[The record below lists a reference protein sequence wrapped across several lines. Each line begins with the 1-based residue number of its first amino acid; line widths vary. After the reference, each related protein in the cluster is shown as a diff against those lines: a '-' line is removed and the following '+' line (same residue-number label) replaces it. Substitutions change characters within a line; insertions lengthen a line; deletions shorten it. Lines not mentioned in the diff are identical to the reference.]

1 MIMVGIDQYLKYLA
15 IEHLM
20 RISTFPVIQDIF
32 HLTYVENRGAAFSIL
47 KDQKLFLVVFP
58 SIILVIGLYWMISDK
73 IPTNFALWS
82 IALIV
87 GGGFGNLIDRVYK
100 GYVVD
105 YLDLRVINFAIF
117 NFADCCIVIGTIL
130 FFIYM
135 VFLEEENNGF
145 AQFNDGFAK
154 FDNCKSLPS
163 GGTLLLSEVS
173 TITNKDLVTNNDVTI
188 QNNESIEKI

>member
-1 MIMVGIDQYLKYLA
+1 MLMVGIDHYLKYLA

-20 RISTFPVIQDIF
+20 RISTFPVIQDVF

-47 KDQKLFLVVFP
+47 KDQKLFLIVFP
-58 SIILVIGLYWMISDK
+58 SIILVLALYWMIADK

-87 GGGFGNLIDRVYK
+87 GGGFGNLIDRIYK

-105 YLDLRVINFAIF
+105 YLDLRIINFAIF

-145 AQFNDGFAK
+145 AEFNDGFAQ
-154 FDNCKSLPS
+154 FDNSKSLPS
-163 GGTLLLSEVS
+163 TTLLLNDVS
-173 TITNKDLVTNNDVTI
+173 TTASSDIVTNDVTL
-188 QNNESIEKI
+188 QNNESVEKI